1 MKKKE
6 KDLTKKARKQIRR
19 SLEETLTDEITKVI
33 TAQGRNPKKVSKEIK
48 KAASQIAK
56 KLADKE
62 SLSKPVKMEDT
73 AADVKKRANSF
84 DVPPMPPP
92 QLPVVSDPP
101 VAEIPAAKTRTRRRV
116 AGEIAAEAEASAAS
130 PARRGR
136 KATTKAT
143 AEAEAVPVRPVR
155 KRTVRT
161 PAVQVEPATADTEN
175 KNLEEDSSASSANPD
190 KTTV

>member
-33 TAQGRNPKKVSKEIK
+33 TAQGRNPKKVPKEIK
-48 KAASQIAK
+48 KAASHIAK

-101 VAEIPAAKTRTRRRV
+101 VAETPAAKTRTRRRV
-116 AGEIAAEAEASAAS
+116 AGEIAAEAEA
-130 PARRGR
+130 
-136 KATTKAT
+136 T
-143 AEAEAVPVRPVR
+143 PVKPVR
-155 KRTVRT
+155 KRAPRKA
-161 PAVQVEPATADTEN
+161 PAASAEEPAGTGLSKDPQ
-175 KNLEEDSSASSANPD
+175 EDSAAESTDENRSE
-190 KTTV
+190 